1 MRRLAALV
9 CAAALLAAC
18 SAPAPGI
25 RRGAE
30 GRRLYRAALE
40 QQAEAERLM
49 QEGDTAAAIPLLR
62 DAYVGFVDSGH
73 PEAYAPTLVSIWMA
87 EETVHHRSPTEY
99 GKRSMTASARAS
111 AVNLLQQVEAERQRT
126 RAAWLFS
133 LAALLLLTAGAALL
147 VQRHR
152 RLRLETERELLQ
164 ARLELDSRPV
174 PAPSADTVIPSPI
187 TSSTPVTPDSITPS
201 TPVTPAP
208 VSSSVP
214 VTPALTM
221 ALRSYEQ
228 LCSRYVPDGDN
239 AALLHEFRQQL
250 NDLRD
255 DAAFER
261 ELEASLSDSAPELL
275 DAVRSFPGLKAEDR
289 RLLRYLAAGLP
300 TYMIG
305 AVLGKSRSAVN
316 MHISRLRSRIE
327 SSGSSPSSSSAN
339 PSSSDSVTNPSSP
352 DSATKLSSSGFSSDS
367 SPSDISSSS
376 ALLLS
381 LFDSRHPGRPR
392 R

>member
-1 MRRLAALV
+1 MGKLAALL
-9 CAAALLAAC
+9 CAAALMAAC
-18 SAPAPGI
+18 SAPIPGI

-49 QEGDTAAAIPLLR
+49 QTGDTAAAIPLLR

-133 LAALLLLTAGAALL
+133 LAALLLLAAGAAMLL
-147 VQRHR
+147 QRHR

-164 ARLELDSRPV
+164 ARMELDGQHSREQRDG
-174 PAPSADTVIPSPI
+174 S
-187 TSSTPVTPDSITPS
+187 
-201 TPVTPAP
+201 
-208 VSSSVP
+208 
-214 VTPALTM
+214 VTPALTL

-228 LCSRYVPDGDN
+228 LYCRYVPDGDN

-250 NDLRD
+250 ADLRD
-255 DAAFER
+255 GASFER
-261 ELEASLSDSAPELL
+261 ELEAFLSDSAPELL
-275 DAVRSFPGLKAEDR
+275 DVVKSFPGLKAEDR
-289 RLLRYLAAGLP
+289 RLLQYLAAGLP

-316 MHISRLRSRIE
+316 MHVSRLRSRIE
-327 SSGSSPSSSSAN
+327 GLGSSSSDN
-339 PSSSDSVTNPSSP
+339 
-352 DSATKLSSSGFSSDS
+352 
-367 SPSDISSSS
+367 SS
-376 ALLLS
+376 ASSLLLPI
-381 LFDSRHPGRPR
+381 FDARRPGRPR